1 MRHFLRCAGLPA
13 GRPTLR
19 AEAAFLIGNSHM
31 DQHSSFLDALGR
43 ELGIEIEPSPAGSA
57 QFVVDGHGILIQWA
71 EARRAFVVYA
81 EVGRLA
87 GWRDGEVVK
96 TLMAA
101 NFLLLGADGGTLSL
115 DPSTGM
121 VGLNYQIPVCGL
133 TSEAFV
139 RAIDGIVVE
148 ADEWR
153 GTLARMCAEQEKIAA
168 EHQSAA
174 LDESAADAA
183 HGYEMPAA
191 MTMLRV

>member
-1 MRHFLRCAGLPA
+1 MRHFLRCVELPG
-13 GRPTLR
+13 GRLPHR
-19 AEAAFLIGNSHM
+19 AEAASLIGTCQM
-31 DQHSSFLDALGR
+31 DQHSSYLDALGR
-43 ELGIEIEPSPAGSA
+43 ELGIEIEPSPTGSA

-81 EVGRLA
+81 EVGRLS

-101 NFLLLGADGGTLSL
+101 NFLLLGADGGALSL

-121 VGLNYQIPVCGL
+121 VGLNHQLPVCGL

-139 RAIDGIVVE
+139 RAIDGIVVQ

-153 GTLARMCAEQEKIAA
+153 GTLARMCAEQEIIAA
-168 EHQSAA
+168 ERQSAA
-174 LDESAADAA
+174 LDDSAADAA